1 MTVSYMDDV
10 ATASKFGAFLKIL
23 FRWKGSIYK
32 LIWFD
37 LCVYLVSYY
46 LLHLLYRF
54 GLDDDGKHMFEII
67 AKYFNEHSTFI
78 PLSFLLGFYVSTVMS
93 RWWNQ
98 YTSIPW
104 TTGIAVLVTSSLNGA
119 DARSRMMRRT
129 IMRYTCLSLAMVFR
143 TLSTQVRQRFPKMTD
158 LIDAGLINEQELA
171 LLEDAEEELPGY
183 SRNWLPIVWAAGIV
197 TKAKEEKLIPHDFS
211 VKIIIEKLDKF
222 RSSCD
227 DLMTYN
233 SVSVPLVYTQVVT
246 IAVYSHFLIS
256 LMGKQC
262 IEGDGFKAGY
272 VNLDLL
278 PILMML
284 EFLFYMGW
292 LKVAETLMNPF
303 GEDDDDFEVNDMIV
317 RNLQLSY
324 QIVDKIRNQAP
335 ELTEDIFW
343 NDSQK
348 PANPSNDNKNKRQV
362 VIKYEPKHDTA
373 EYLSEREIFFIP
385 SKSPSNLPAV

>member
-1 MTVSYMDDV
+1 MV
-10 ATASKFGAFLKIL
+10 
-23 FRWKGSIYK
+23 
-32 LIWFD
+32 
-37 LCVYLVSYY
+37 YY
-46 LLHLLYRF
+46 LLHVLYSF
-54 GLDDDGKHMFEII
+54 GLGEDGKKVFETMT
-67 AKYFNEHSTFI
+67 KYFNKQSTFI

-119 DARSRMMRRT
+119 DERSRKMRRT

-143 TLSTQVRQRFPKMTD
+143 SLSPQVRNRFPNMSD
-158 LIDAGLINEQELA
+158 LINAGLMNEQELSLIEEA
-171 LLEDAEEELPGY
+171 EDELPGY
-183 SRNWLPIVWAAGIV
+183 PKNWLPIVWAAGIV

-211 VKIIIEKLDKF
+211 VKLIIEKLDKF

-227 DLMTYN
+227 DIMTYN

-246 IAVYSHFLIS
+246 IAVYSHFLIN

-262 IEGDGFKAGY
+262 IEGDGFKAGV

-303 GEDDDDFEVNDMIV
+303 GEDDDDFEVNEMID

-324 QIVDKIRNQAP
+324 QIVDKIRSQAP

-343 NDSQK
+343 NDLPK
-348 PANPSNDNKNKRQV
+348 RANASNDNKNRRQV
-362 VIKYEPKHDTA
+362 GKKHEPKHDTA
-373 EYLSEREIFFIP
+373 DYLTERDLFFKP